1 MARVLIHQVEDD
13 HVLLPKEELH
23 HLVRVRRLKAG
34 DEFEALDFKE
44 ERVYRCSLS
53 KEGGNWHGLILDT
66 LEAEPDPPLRI
77 TLAQALIKKDKF
89 EWIIQKATEL
99 GVSEIIPILT
109 CRTEIRLDEKRE
121 QRKLQRWSKIVGE
134 AVKQCGRSR
143 LPILGSPLSLATL
156 LKERNEKVW
165 IVLDEATDTPLRQVL
180 AECYSPEN
188 CILLVGPEGGWDDR
202 DRETLAAAKVY
213 SVSLGPRIMR
223 AETASIAA
231 LAVLQYKLGDFSG

>member
-1 MARVLIHQVEDD
+1 MARALIHLVENGR
-13 HVLLPKEELH
+13 VLLPKEELH

-34 DEFEALDFKE
+34 DKFEALDVKE
-44 ERVYRCSLS
+44 GKVYRCTLS
-53 KEGGNWHGLILDT
+53 KEGGIWHGLILDT
-66 LEAEPDPPLRI
+66 LEVDADPPLKI

-89 EWIIQKATEL
+89 EWVIQKATEL

-121 QRKLQRWSKIVGE
+121 QRKLQRWSKIVAE
-134 AVKQCGRSR
+134 AVNQCGRSR
-143 LPILGSPLSLATL
+143 LPILGSPVSLAAL
-156 LKERNEKVW
+156 LEERTEGLW
-165 IVLDEATDTPLRQVL
+165 IVLDEATDFPMRQLL
-180 AECYSPEN
+180 AECHSAEN

-202 DRETLAAAKVY
+202 DREILSAEKAH

-231 LAVLQYKLGDFSG
+231 LAVLQYELGDFNG

>member
-1 MARVLIHQVEDD
+1 MARALIHLVENGR
-13 HVLLPKEELH
+13 VLLPKEELH

-34 DEFEALDFKE
+34 DKFEALDVE
-44 ERVYRCSLS
+44 EEKVYRCSLS
-53 KEGGNWHGLILDT
+53 KEGGSWHGLILDI
-66 LEAEPDPPLRI
+66 LEVEADPLLRI

-89 EWIIQKATEL
+89 EWVIQKATEL

-121 QRKLQRWSKIVGE
+121 QRKLQRWSKIVAE

-143 LPILGSPLSLATL
+143 LPILGSPVSLATL
-156 LKERNEKVW
+156 LKERTEGLW
-165 IVLDEATDTPLRQVL
+165 IVLDEATDVPMRQLL
-180 AECYSPEN
+180 AECHSAEN

-202 DRETLAAAKVY
+202 DREILSAEKSH

-231 LAVLQYKLGDFSG
+231 LAVLQYELGDFNG